1 MPIKGTFVTRSWVS
15 GGWAS
20 PSGVQPCSPENGKNL
35 VQTLCREINCVFNAG
50 LCTEPIM
57 DSVSSPEA
65 EEGRKPKFLVIGG
78 SHALQEA
85 EVLAAKGF
93 DVVTCAVSGWRA
105 NKTASEE
112 MAEKVQEALKDF
124 CEDDVVVVHCC
135 DNTAFMARTEDGDTS
150 LSGGS
155 SLETTT
161 LKGTWWWRARR
172 GSLCFSK
179 TVSLF

>member
-1 MPIKGTFVTRSWVS
+1 
-15 GGWAS
+15 
-20 PSGVQPCSPENGKNL
+20 
-35 VQTLCREINCVFNAG
+35 
-50 LCTEPIM
+50 M
-57 DSVSSPEA
+57 DSVASSEA
-65 EEGRKPKFLVIGG
+65 EEDRKPKFLVIGG

-112 MAEKVQEALKDF
+112 MAVKVQEALKGL

-135 DNTAFMARTEDGDTS
+135 DNTAFMARTEDGGD
-150 LSGGS
+150 LPIRGS
-155 SLETTT
+155 SLETSM
-161 LKGTWWWRARR
+161 LKGTSWWQVRR

-179 TVSLF
+179 TVSLS